1 MKYEEKEVTSKE
13 KVVGIA
19 KYEQFDNVAEAMNH
33 LGEAK
38 VLSLINTQHGTNV
51 KNAIRESANEK
62 VSKTLLRKKAMAA
75 ITVEEF
81 SACQGDTDK
90 LELLLQKKV
99 AELVELMELEKAT
112 A

>member
-19 KYEQFDNVAEAMNH
+19 KYEQFDTVDEALSL
-33 LGEAK
+33 LGDAK

-51 KNAIRESANEK
+51 KNTIRQSADEK

-90 LELLLQKKV
+90 LELLLQRKV
-99 AELVELMELEKAT
+99 AELVELFELAKAKD
-112 A
+112 